1 MEKVNLQKLFDELQT
16 ELLAKLNV
24 GKTISHS
31 TAKGDD
37 TEINW
42 LEVLQSLPVRYD
54 VERGFVVDSDGQLSQ
69 QIDAIVY
76 DRYYSPLILRRD
88 STIYVPAES
97 VYAVLEVKQDL
108 SKETLEYAGGKAKSV
123 RELNRISAPI
133 RLIDGSLKRKDNLP
147 PILAGIMATRSA
159 WNPPFGTS
167 FVDVLNGLD
176 MNSKLDLGIALKNG
190 SFDCT
195 YSETGETNIR
205 NSEADESLIS
215 FFINLTK
222 QLQLLG
228 NAPGI
233 DLDAY
238 YNCYEE

>member
-1 MEKVNLQKLFDELQT
+1 MTQINLQELFGELQA

-24 GKTISHS
+24 GRAITHP
-31 TAKGDD
+31 TTKGDD

-42 LEVLQSLPVRYD
+42 LDMLQSLPSRYV
-54 VERGFVVDSDGQLSQ
+54 VERGFVVDSEGSISQ
-69 QIDAIVY
+69 QIDAIIY
-76 DRYYSPLILRRD
+76 DRYYSPLILKRD

-97 VYAVLEVKQDL
+97 VYAVLEVKQEL
-108 SKETLEYAGGKAKSV
+108 SKDTLEYAGTKAKSV
-123 RELNRISAPI
+123 RELKRISAPI
-133 RLIDGSLKRKDNLP
+133 RQIDGSLRRKDNLP
-147 PILAGIMATRSA
+147 PILAGILTTRSS

-167 FVDVLNGLD
+167 FDDVLNGLD
-176 MNSKLDLGIALKNG
+176 TSSKIDLGIALENG

-195 YSETGETNIR
+195 YSESGEVSTR
-205 NSEADESLIS
+205 SSEVDASLIS

-238 YNCYEE
+238 YSCYE